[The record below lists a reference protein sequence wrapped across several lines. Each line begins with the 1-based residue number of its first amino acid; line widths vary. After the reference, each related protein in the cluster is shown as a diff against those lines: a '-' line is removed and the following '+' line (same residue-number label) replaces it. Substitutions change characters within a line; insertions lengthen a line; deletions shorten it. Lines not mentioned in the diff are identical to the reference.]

1 MPDKV
6 PEVPGTHKVHF
17 IDRTCSNGK
26 SKLTFFLQ
34 SQFCEPVEEM
44 LREQLYDLND
54 GVESQVVVSYDQEP
68 DPNLNKV
75 ENSGQVEENGDQD
88 QIGSQLVNNDQLPWK
103 VVGG

>member
-1 MPDKV
+1 
-6 PEVPGTHKVHF
+6 
-17 IDRTCSNGK
+17 
-26 SKLTFFLQ
+26 
-34 SQFCEPVEEM
+34 M

-54 GVESQVVVSYDQEP
+54 GVESQVVVSHDQEP